1 MSDHQPDLEPSIP
14 TPIEFD
20 FVAFEARRAAQRED
34 FLQRLV
40 PLKAGLFAVLKSHG
54 IIRVT
59 AVFDGCGDS
68 GQIDEMSA
76 FNAEGPTEFPE
87 GGIHLVDAAPELNG
101 KHLAQSVS
109 DAIETLAYDLLETH
123 HGGWEINDGAYGEFV
138 FDVEAQN
145 INLEFNERYTATNLF
160 EHEW

>member
-20 FVAFEARRAAQRED
+20 FAAFEARRAAQRED
-34 FLQRLV
+34 FLQKLA
-40 PLKAGLFAVLKSHG
+40 PLKAALFAVLKSHG

-76 FNAEGPTEFPE
+76 FNTEGPTELPK
-87 GGIHLVDAAPELNG
+87 GGIHLVDAAPELNAEN
-101 KHLAQSVS
+101 LAQSVS

-138 FDVEAQN
+138 FDVEAQS

>member
-68 GQIDEMSA
+68 G
-76 FNAEGPTEFPE
+76 
-87 GGIHLVDAAPELNG
+87 
-101 KHLAQSVS
+101 
-109 DAIETLAYDLLETH
+109 
-123 HGGWEINDGAYGEFV
+123 
-138 FDVEAQN
+138 
-145 INLEFNERYTATNLF
+145 
-160 EHEW
+160 

>member
-1 MSDHQPDLEPSIP
+1 MSDHQPDLEPPIP
-14 TPIEFD
+14 TLIEFD
-20 FVAFEARRAAQRED
+20 FAAFEVRRAAQRED
-34 FLQRLV
+34 LLQRLV

-68 GQIDEMSA
+68 GQIDEMLA
-76 FNAEGPTEFPE
+76 FNIEGPTELPE
-87 GGIHLVDAAPELNG
+87 ADLHLAEIEPELNEEG
-101 KHLAQSVS
+101 QTQSIS
-109 DAIETLAYDLLETH
+109 ETIETLAYDLLETH

-138 FDVEAQN
+138 FDVEAQS
-145 INLEFNERYTATNLF
+145 ISLEFNERYTATNLF

>member
-1 MSDHQPDLEPSIP
+1 MNDQQPDLEPSIP

-20 FVAFEARRAAQRED
+20 LAAFEARRAKQRED
-34 FLQRLV
+34 FIQKLV
-40 PLKAGLFAVLKSHG
+40 PLKPALFAALKSHG

-68 GQIDEMSA
+68 GQIDEMTA
-76 FNAEGPTEFPE
+76 FNAEGPTELPE
-87 GGIHLVDAAPELNG
+87 ADLHLTEIGPELNG
-101 KHLAQSVS
+101 EGQTQTLS

-138 FDVEAQN
+138 FDVEAQS
-145 INLEFNERYTATNLF
+145 ISLEFNERYTATNLF